1 MKKKRKLGRK
11 LLSVLLALAMVVGLM
26 PGMRLTAYAA
36 DEVSE
41 NISLVASASSNLS
54 TISGTHYSVSC
65 GYMVADDKGMR
76 VNSFGALT
84 INARKGET
92 ISKVILSYSEGGYRN
107 TLSASIGT
115 FDGNSTIT
123 GINAQQVSISS
134 TSTTGVIISAVT
146 VYFEGDLNNPTVTLT
161 GGAYAKSSG
170 GLLTQSYLP
179 GAMDTVTYTALT
191 GATFPEFETY
201 TLNGVTVERTSDT
214 VVTIS
219 GTPTANTAII
229 VPDAVSSSKIVT
241 WNSTTISSIS
251 SIITK
256 DYTYTANGIT
266 LNKTGK
272 GKIAGNEIK
281 GYDSTASFEFT
292 TATGK
297 FTNIEIAASAIYNG
311 GNWTTVGNTLK
322 WNGTPSNSVSL
333 SGSGLYLEGV
343 SSINFVIEMPTV
355 SVTITPGSNM
365 TKTTDSGAASQTGL
379 SGAMRD
385 VVYTADNGY
394 YFPTNYSV
402 AEVSGIKVTWDSY
415 TQITVSGTPTADVE
429 IELTAPMAKTTPD
442 APTAAAATDCTTAD
456 NNDGKLTGVTAA
468 MEYKKSDAADWT
480 VGTGS
485 DITGLVPGTYYVR
498 VKATETT
505 NASANQEL
513 TIAEYTAPI
522 YTVTYKVV
530 NGTWSDDS
538 TTDKTETVQSGL
550 SPASVP
556 TGMKASSG
564 YTGGAWDTNP
574 AEATITGTTTFTY
587 TFTAKQPATV
597 TKVPEKK
604 TLTYN
609 GQSQKL
615 VTDGTTADGTIK
627 YALGNDAETA
637 PADGAFST
645 TVPSRTNAGTYY
657 VWYKVI
663 GDDNHN
669 DSKPTKIDG
678 VKIAKAD
685 PTVTTAPQ
693 AKTLTYNGEGQELI
707 TAGTSD
713 DGKLVYAVG
722 NDGETAPTI
731 YYNTLPIKT
740 DAGTYYVWYKVI
752 GDDNHN
758 DSKPTKIDGVKISK
772 ADATVTVPAVTAVNE
787 TVSKKAD
794 GKITSVTDAM
804 EYRKDGE
811 TTYTAVAEDA
821 TEITD
826 LEAGKYYVRY
836 KSDNNHNASDETEV
850 TINAGRKLIATFKN
864 ADGTTLQTVEVD
876 YNAVPTFTGDTPTK
890 AKTAQYT
897 YTFKGWNKTITAL
910 TDDATYTATYTNTVN
925 QYTVR
930 FVNDDGTVL
939 QSGKVAYGTVPKY
952 TGKTPTKSA
961 TAQYTYTFKGWN
973 KTITA
978 VTGAATYTATYDSAK
993 VKYTVTAT
1001 KPTNGTLTADK
1012 TNAAWGETV
1021 TVTPKANDGY
1031 AIKGVY
1037 LNGKQMAV
1045 NDKGKYQFEMPKNN
1059 VKVTAVF
1066 EKKQF
1071 TVTATKPTNGT
1082 LTADKTNAA
1091 WGETVTVTPK
1101 ANNGYAIK
1109 GVYLN
1114 GKQMAVNDKGK
1125 YQFEMPKNNVK
1136 VTAVFEKKQCSIVR
1150 VSGDNRFATAAAISK
1165 KTFTKADTVVLT
1177 YGYNYADALAGVPLA
1192 SKLNA
1197 PILLSNTDSVPSE
1210 TLAEIKRLGAKKVI
1224 ILGGTNAISE
1234 KAEKQLKAKKLT
1246 TQRIVGDTRFSTA
1259 VEIAKKINTKPTEV
1273 FLVYGYKY
1281 ADALSVSTVA
1291 AIKGAPI
1298 VYLPKDGELDADTAA
1313 YLKSIKGSVKKAYV
1327 IGGKSIISDS
1337 VKNKASNALGLKS
1350 VQRIAGD
1357 DRYLTCL
1364 KVNET
1369 FKDLFTGSIVCAA
1382 TGTNFPD
1389 ALAGGV
1395 YAAKNKAP
1403 LLLVNTAVDDL
1414 SKEQLSWLKA
1424 KDAKQVT
1431 VFGGTNSVSDKH
1443 AEKIAKARV

>member
-645 TVPSRTNAGTYY
+645 TVPSRTN
-657 VWYKVI
+657 
-663 GDDNHN
+663 
-669 DSKPTKIDG
+669 
-678 VKIAKAD
+678 
-685 PTVTTAPQ
+685 
-693 AKTLTYNGEGQELI
+693 
-707 TAGTSD
+707 
-713 DGKLVYAVG
+713 
-722 NDGETAPTI
+722 
-731 YYNTLPIKT
+731 
-740 DAGTYYVWYKVI
+740 AGTYYVWYKVI